1 MVSRDTPVP
10 VSGDVVWLA
19 LDPAL
24 GREQKG
30 RRPVLVLSPASYNG
44 KVGLAICCPVTG
56 QVKGYPFE
64 VVLPDGLP
72 VRGAV
77 LADQLRSL
85 DWRSRQAE
93 IACTLPREAMSEVM
107 DRVAVLLP
115 LRD

>member
-1 MVSRDTPVP
+1 MVTRDTPIP
-10 VSGDVVWLA
+10 DSGDIAWIG

-24 GREQKG
+24 GHEQKG

-44 KVGLAICCPVTG
+44 KAGLAICCPVTG

-72 VRGAV
+72 IRGVV

-93 IACTLPREAMSEVM
+93 IACRLPSAVLSDVM
-107 DRVAVLLP
+107 DRIAVLLP
-115 LRD
+115 FHD

>member
-1 MVSRDTPVP
+1 MVSKDTQVP
-10 VSGDVVWLA
+10 DSGDIVWLA

-24 GREQKG
+24 GHEQKG

-44 KVGLAICCPVTG
+44 KVGLAVCCPVTS

-72 VRGAV
+72 VRGAI

-85 DWRSRQAE
+85 DWGSRRAE
-93 IACTLPREAMSEVM
+93 TACALPREAMSEVM
-107 DRVAVLLP
+107 DRIAVLLP
-115 LRD
+115 FHD

>member
-1 MVSRDTPVP
+1 MVSRDAPVP
-10 VSGDVVWLA
+10 DSGDIVWLA

-56 QVKGYPFE
+56 HVKGYPFE

-93 IACTLPREAMSEVM
+93 IACTLPRAVLSQVM
-107 DRVAVLLP
+107 DRIAVLLP
-115 LRD
+115 LQD

>member
-1 MVSRDTPVP
+1 MVTPDTPIP
-10 VSGDVVWLA
+10 DSGDIAWIGLE
-19 LDPAL
+19 PAL
-24 GREQKG
+24 GHEQKG

-56 QVKGYPFE
+56 QANGDPFE

-72 VRGAV
+72 IRGVV

-93 IACTLPREAMSEVM
+93 IACRLPRAVLSAVM
-107 DRVAVLLP
+107 DRIAVLLP
-115 LRD
+115 LQD